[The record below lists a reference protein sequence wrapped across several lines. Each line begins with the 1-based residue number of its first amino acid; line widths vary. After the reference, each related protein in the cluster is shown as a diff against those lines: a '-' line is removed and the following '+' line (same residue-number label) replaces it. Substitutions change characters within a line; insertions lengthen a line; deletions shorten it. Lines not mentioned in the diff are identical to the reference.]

1 MQSKV
6 VLIFGK
12 NVLGLVPS
20 GGYGAGTFDT
30 LTFLRGM
37 NEQTLGDF
45 PLGLSSPYCALG
57 FEMLFQNVEK

>member
-1 MQSKV
+1 MFWALFHLEDM
-6 VLIFGK
+6 VLEH
-12 NVLGLVPS
+12 
-20 GGYGAGTFDT
+20 FDT

-37 NEQTLGDF
+37 NEQTLGDV